1 MQLQKPC
8 GWWNVDCS
16 STAIRIKLVIILQDV
31 LGVATARA
39 FPLAK
44 SVTAAVRVSYPDIPP
59 RYRSVALFRVAP
71 FTRIDFP
78 HHFYPFPSTDE
89 FVAPFLRPCYRVN
102 DSKIFFI
109 VWNGMT
115 FDDLSTVGN
124 DEQNFKNK
132 VKIKKCRVII
142 NCNDERSYTKSG

>member
-1 MQLQKPC
+1 MIQLQKLC

-16 STAIRIKLVIILQDV
+16 STAIRINLVIILQGV

-44 SVTAAVRVSYPDIPP
+44 SVTAAVRVSCPDIPS
-59 RYRSVALFRVAP
+59 RYGSVALFRAAP

-78 HHFYPFPSTDE
+78 HHFYLFPSIDE
-89 FVAPFLRPCYRVN
+89 FVALFLRSCRCVN
-102 DSKIFFI
+102 DSKILFI
-109 VWNGMT
+109 VWMKWHLNE
-115 FDDLSTVGN
+115 DLSTVGN

-132 VKIKKCRVII
+132 VKVK
-142 NCNDERSYTKSG
+142 E